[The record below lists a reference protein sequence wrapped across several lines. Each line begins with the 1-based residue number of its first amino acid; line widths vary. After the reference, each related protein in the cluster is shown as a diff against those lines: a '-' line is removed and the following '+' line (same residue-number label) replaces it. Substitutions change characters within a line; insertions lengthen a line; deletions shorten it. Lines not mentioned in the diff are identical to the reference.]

1 MGRLTTHI
9 LDTAHGGPAPN
20 VDIRL
25 FSLGEARE
33 LVASAATND
42 DGRTPN
48 PLLEGD
54 LMTGGSYELEF
65 DIGDYFR
72 GRGAELADPPFL
84 DTVVIRF
91 AVNGNDDYHV
101 PLLASPWSYSTYRG
115 S

>member
-33 LVASAATND
+33 LITSTTTNA
-42 DGRTPN
+42 DGRAPN

-54 LMTGGSYELEF
+54 LMISGSYELEF
-65 DIGDYFR
+65 CIRITGWSSWLRVTNTPMFSS
-72 GRGAELADPPFL
+72 
-84 DTVVIRF
+84 IRF
-91 AVNGNDDYHV
+91 R
-101 PLLASPWSYSTYRG
+101 SYCG
-115 S
+115 L